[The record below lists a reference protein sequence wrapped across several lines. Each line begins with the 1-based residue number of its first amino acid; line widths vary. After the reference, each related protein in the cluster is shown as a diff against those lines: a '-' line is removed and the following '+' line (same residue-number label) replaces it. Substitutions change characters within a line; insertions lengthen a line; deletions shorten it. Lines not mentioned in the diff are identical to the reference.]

1 MPASAQHRRIT
12 ENVLKL
18 VPELPGPRL
27 RLTEEFCLYPDRAM
41 TFPEQLAPYC
51 RLPSG
56 NWFHYLPD
64 TSYAELYRYH
74 TIDAQGHCRRAC
86 PFANANHDAAMPA
99 FLHYFDRSSTMLRD
113 GNETEAMKY
122 LGVLLHVLQDACF
135 GVHALEGPGGCDLFF
150 FDRLGISDF
159 SPAAKLAQ
167 LDCLDIP
174 DATGEARS
182 LGNSV
187 PEAALRLYSRY
198 CRTVRA
204 ARKSCVEIVNFLGS
218 LRGLLPY
225 YSNPACKKGE
235 TALCAAKN
243 PERSPGRA
251 CCLPW
256 PSHCH
261 F

>member
-1 MPASAQHRRIT
+1 MTQMPASAQHRRIT

-99 FLHYFDRSSTMLRD
+99 FLHYFDRSSGM
-113 GNETEAMKY
+113 EMK
-122 LGVLLHVLQDACF
+122 
-135 GVHALEGPGGCDLFF
+135 
-150 FDRLGISDF
+150 
-159 SPAAKLAQ
+159 
-167 LDCLDIP
+167 
-174 DATGEARS
+174 
-182 LGNSV
+182 
-187 PEAALRLYSRY
+187 
-198 CRTVRA
+198 
-204 ARKSCVEIVNFLGS
+204 RK
-218 LRGLLPY
+218 P
-225 YSNPACKKGE
+225 
-235 TALCAAKN
+235 
-243 PERSPGRA
+243 
-251 CCLPW
+251 
-256 PSHCH
+256 
-261 F
+261 